1 MTIIIPAYN
10 PDYHLINLVKKL
22 KRYNIIIV
30 DDGSKSKEI
39 FKSLN
44 NITILKHEVNKGK
57 GQAMKTAMEYVYK
70 NTKEEGIIFVDA
82 DGQHKPKD
90 IEKIINI
97 FNRNKDS
104 IILGI
109 RQFDKEVP
117 FKSRMGNKITKYL
130 FRLFTGKNIQDTQT
144 GLRALNTKY
153 IPFLLKIEGNRYEY
167 EMNMLLEIVSNKI
180 NIIEVPIETVYED
193 KKNSTSHFK
202 VIKDSFLIYKK
213 FLKFILSGLI
223 CFIIDY
229 LSFIIL
235 IKLLKQNPTNIFISN
250 IIARFISATINYNI
264 NKKIVFK
271 SNKKSVYE
279 YIMLSL
285 GIILINSLILNIF
298 ISKMNINIYIAKILI
313 ELILFII
320 NFIIQNNIIFKERR
334 RKI

>member
-22 KRYNIIIV
+22 KKYNIIIV

-320 NFIIQNNIIFKERR
+320 NFIIQNNIIFKEKR